1 MGWEEHLSLSV
12 IIMYMRGK
20 EGSLIPLHEDGD
32 GKFDSKFFN
41 SSSLAKWFKSVG
53 REISSTLVT
62 SKSSTVVVE
71 DFGEFGYVVVV
82 CRQRVVRISGVD
94 CGVGQVEEHRATGVV
109 IVDQSN
115 SLLREH
121 VRRILAVEVPG
132 RLQSSPHVQSPIRL
146 RSNGIL
152 NFFFFF
158 SCTD

>member
-1 MGWEEHLSLSV
+1 M
-12 IIMYMRGK
+12 
-20 EGSLIPLHEDGD
+20 
-32 GKFDSKFFN
+32 
-41 SSSLAKWFKSVG
+41 G

-115 SLLREH
+115 SF
-121 VRRILAVEVPG
+121 V
-132 RLQSSPHVQSPIRL
+132 
-146 RSNGIL
+146 
-152 NFFFFF
+152 
-158 SCTD
+158 